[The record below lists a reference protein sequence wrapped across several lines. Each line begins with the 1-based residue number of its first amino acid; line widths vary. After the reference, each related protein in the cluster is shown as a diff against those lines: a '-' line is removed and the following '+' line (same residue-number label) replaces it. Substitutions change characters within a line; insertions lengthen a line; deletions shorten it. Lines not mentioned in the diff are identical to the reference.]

1 MPCSPALSQ
10 DFTWIAVPLKVSEL
24 TDPLFS
30 LDVLGEWN
38 GAWGGKNKSTLRGRR
53 DDRLSSRGPNGIC
66 SQVSSC
72 TASEIILA
80 ILAFAASN
88 PRKATK
94 SMAKKKKKTKN
105 ALKRWQCVSLEGK
118 PRHVVGVKEMQN
130 YKKNPSHGCLKMMF
144 LAALGITVVQ
154 AEKYL
159 IKSLALS
166 LRCGCLGNLH
176 AQYSLKIKPNPE

>member
-1 MPCSPALSQ
+1 
-10 DFTWIAVPLKVSEL
+10 
-24 TDPLFS
+24 
-30 LDVLGEWN
+30 
-38 GAWGGKNKSTLRGRR
+38 
-53 DDRLSSRGPNGIC
+53 
-66 SQVSSC
+66 
-72 TASEIILA
+72 
-80 ILAFAASN
+80 
-88 PRKATK
+88 
-94 SMAKKKKKTKN
+94 MAKKKKKKTKN

-176 AQYSLKIKPNPE
+176 AQYSLKISYWELLYIGYIAALQVTLYMTEVLHFNNCPSQS